1 MNLEDSCFSIID
13 GTTNQQTHQQAQ
25 QQEYC
30 SNGTEKLRA
39 FVDGKELQSPSS
51 LGDYILND
59 NDRILLIYGNQ
70 TADQLTQALNDL
82 QKVPII
88 KT

>member
-1 MNLEDSCFSIID
+1 MNLEGSCFSISD
-13 GTTNQQTHQQAQ
+13 GTVSQQNQQQAQ

-30 SNGTEKLRA
+30 SNGTDKLRA
-39 FVDGKELQSPSS
+39 FVNGKELDSPSS
-51 LGDYILND
+51 LGDYVLND

-70 TADQLTQALNDL
+70 TADQLTQALDDL
-82 QKVPII
+82 QKTPII